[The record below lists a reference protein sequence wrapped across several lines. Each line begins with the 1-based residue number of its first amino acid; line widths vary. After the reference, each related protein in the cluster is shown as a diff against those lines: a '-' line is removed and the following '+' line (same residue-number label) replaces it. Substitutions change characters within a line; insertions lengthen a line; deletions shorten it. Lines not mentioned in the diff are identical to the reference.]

1 MYVFYSSEKGKISR
15 DTRLLSSNVLCACV
29 KEYNDMYMAGIVM
42 GYRLNARWLVNKD
55 VAYGSCDLMI
65 T

>member
-1 MYVFYSSEKGKISR
+1 MSSIQAKKGKSAGIL
-15 DTRLLSSNVLCACV
+15 DYYQAMCCV
-29 KEYNDMYMAGIVM
+29 RVSKEYNDMYMAGIVM